1 LLCDFCGLW
10 FCADILNFGN
20 LLNKEWGRI
29 EEIGFQS
36 QGGLSRSFVEGLG
49 LTEDGRYV
57 YGVNTFI
64 EDYTVR
70 QNRGESQWA
79 AQFTVRYEF

>member
-1 LLCDFCGLW
+1 MKYLHAMIRVHDLE
-10 FCADILNFGN
+10 AT
-20 LLNKEWGRI
+20 GR
-29 EEIGFQS
+29 F
-36 QGGLSRSFVEGLG
+36 LTEGLG

-57 YGVNTFI
+57 YGVNGNV

-79 AQFTVRYEF
+79 AQITLRYRF